1 MLIFSLFSGSGY
13 DALPWAERGHKVI
26 CFNYDD
32 ADHGDYQSVRLTH
45 PNIEYVNAWIDL
57 EFSIHAKAKRWGN
70 PDFVISFPPCTDLA
84 VSGSR
89 HFAAKRERD
98 PDFQKKAVATAKIA
112 ATIADKFNVPYMI
125 ENPVSVL
132 SSMWR
137 KPDYSFH
144 PFEYGDYLTSNEGEH
159 PAFPDVIPAFDAYHK
174 KTCLWVG
181 NGFKM
186 PQKLPVAPTD
196 KDNPGWQKLGGK
208 SKRTKLIR
216 SLTPRGFAKAVCLA
230 NGVKK

>member
-32 ADHGDYQSVRLTH
+32 ADHGDYHAVRVNHT
-45 PNIEYVNAWIDL
+45 NIEYVNAWIGLAFQNDVML
-57 EFSIHAKAKRWGN
+57 LKYGK
-70 PDFVISFPPCTDLA
+70 PDFVIAFPPCTDLA

-98 PDFQKKAVATAKIA
+98 PLFQYKAVETAKIA
-112 ATIADKFNVPYMI
+112 ATIADHFGVPYMI

-137 KPDYSFH
+137 KPNFTFH
-144 PFEYGDYLTSNEGEH
+144 PCAFGGYLPEDDKH
-159 PAFPDVIPAFDAYHK
+159 PHFPDIIPARDAYTK
-174 KTCLWVG
+174 KTCLWTG
-181 NGFKM
+181 NGFVM
-186 PQKLPVAPTD
+186 PKIKSIPPFGD
-196 KDNPGWQKLGGK
+196 CNPGWAKLGGK

-216 SLTPRGFAKAVCLA
+216 SLTPRGFALAICLA
-230 NGVKK
+230 NQK

>member
-1 MLIFSLFSGSGY
+1 MLIFSLFDGSGY
-13 DALPWAERGHKVI
+13 AALPWAERGHKVL
-26 CFNYDD
+26 CFNFDG
-32 ADHGDYQSVRLTH
+32 ADHGDYQSVRVTH
-45 PNIEYVNAWIDL
+45 PNIVYLNEWIGLSFQHNAMMRV
-57 EFSIHAKAKRWGN
+57 FGT
-70 PDFVISFPPCTDLA
+70 PDFIIAFPPCTDLA

-98 PDFQKKAVATAKIA
+98 PLFQDKAVATAKIA
-112 ATIADKFNVPYMI
+112 ATIADHFNVPYMI

-137 KPDYSFH
+137 KPDYAFH

-159 PAFPDVIPAFDAYHK
+159 PAFSEFIPAFDAYHK

-186 PQKLPVAPTD
+186 PQKLPVAPID
-196 KDNPGWQKLGGK
+196 KDNPGWVRLGGK
-208 SKRTKLIR
+208 SARTKMIR

-230 NGVKK
+230 NHK